1 MKKLVC
7 FDFDG
12 VLVRLKEVHYLVLN
26 KALELVDP
34 KYAISEEEHLSTY
47 DGLSTN
53 VKLEMLNKSKGL
65 PKISFEEV
73 FENKQKF
80 TVEVMKQQL
89 EKDYHIYNILHRLKK
104 ENYTIY
110 VTSNAIRNTIS
121 LGLSLIGVSD
131 LVDRIISNEDV
142 ILNKPHPQIYLYA
155 MYLAGVTPANT
166 VIVED
171 SKNGREAAVRSGANV
186 LGVDSPE
193 DVSYEKIISSFQPIS
208 ESPSIKWCSRHDTN
222 VLVPCA
228 GAGSRFQNAGFKL
241 PKPLI
246 DVNGQPM
253 IKVVVEN
260 LNIDA
265 HYIFL
270 VQKEHCEKFY
280 IDKQLKLIS
289 PNCDVVIVD
298 GLTEGAACTT
308 LLAKDLINN
317 DKHLLIANSDQFMD
331 WDSCSFMYESTSS
344 KLDGSIL
351 VFHANHPKWSYVK
364 SDKKGLVSEVAEKK
378 VISTQAN
385 CGIYYFN
392 KGSDYVK
399 YAEKMIAKNIRTNNE
414 FYIAPVYNEFI
425 EDGKKIKAIYCDA
438 MYGLG
443 TPEDLAEYLKYV

>member
-12 VLVRLKEVHYLVLN
+12 VLVRLKEVHYLALN
-26 KALELVDP
+26 KALELVDH
-34 KYAISEEEHLSTY
+34 KYVISEEEHTSTY

-65 PKISFEEV
+65 PQIYFDEV

-80 TVEVMKQQL
+80 TVEFMSKL
-89 EKDYHIYNILHRLKK
+89 LTKDYNLHNILHRLKK
-104 ENYTIY
+104 ENYTIF

-121 LGLSLIGVSD
+121 LGLKLIDVND

-155 MYLAGVTPANT
+155 MYLAGTTPDNT

-171 SKNGREAAVRSGANV
+171 SKHGREAAIRSGANV
-186 LGVDSPE
+186 LGIDFPE
-193 DVSYEKIISSFQPIS
+193 DLSYEKIKKCFTESSS
-208 ESPSIKWCSRHDTN
+208 VKWSCKYDTN
-222 VLVPCA
+222 VLIPCA
-228 GAGSRFQNAGFKL
+228 GAGSRFQAAGFKL

-253 IKVVVEN
+253 IKVVVDN

-289 PNCDVVIVD
+289 PNCDVVVVD

-308 LLAKDLINN
+308 LLAKELINN

-344 KLDGSIL
+344 NLDGSIL

-364 SDKKGLVSEVAEKK
+364 SDRNRIVSEVAEKK

-399 YAEKMIAKNIRTNNE
+399 YAERMIAKNIRTNNE